1 MSCDAPYVLILGKMD
16 FSPFLRAEKWIFLHF
31 SRLYKYNDID
41 IKMMIERK
49 IYSDLLRWKANPSH
63 KPLLVKGQ
71 RQVGKSFIIDHFGER
86 EYDDRILLNF
96 HDDPGACEL
105 FSDKLDV
112 DYLID
117 AIEAYTDRRVD
128 DRKTLLMFD
137 EIQECPRARSSFKAF
152 SKDGRY
158 DIIASGSL
166 LGVTHPKKKRKG
178 EAQPEAALPPVGFEQ
193 QIVMH
198 SCDFE
203 EFLWANGIPKET
215 TESLRRDIREGNS
228 INRAILDRFSR
239 LFRDFMVIGGMPEP
253 LQRYVD
259 TKDLEE
265 VRSIQDMILATI
277 VDDILRYA
285 PEGEEMKTLACY
297 RSIPR
302 QLSETNGKFQFSKVE
317 GVRGKKDYK
326 EMEENLLWIEG
337 AGYGNFSRSLESPQL
352 PLENFEKK
360 NSFKVYTS
368 DTGLLVRQ
376 YGKEASRAIML
387 RDTDYNLGPVF
398 ENITAECLTKSGFV
412 PRWYRKNGG
421 DNRMELDFVIPL
433 KGKAAVVEIKS
444 GNDLS
449 ATSLSKAMS
458 VFGIRNRMMMEEDN
472 IFTDE
477 DGVRHYPLFA
487 SAFIDE
493 LDDRSVHPSV
503 LTDRF

>member
-1 MSCDAPYVLILGKMD
+1 M
-16 FSPFLRAEKWIFLHF
+16 
-31 SRLYKYNDID
+31 
-41 IKMMIERK
+41 
-49 IYSDLLRWKANPSH
+49 
-63 KPLLVKGQ
+63 
-71 RQVGKSFIIDHFGER
+71 
-86 EYDDRILLNF
+86 
-96 HDDPGACEL
+96 
-105 FSDKLDV
+105 
-112 DYLID
+112 
-117 AIEAYTDRRVD
+117 
-128 DRKTLLMFD
+128 
-137 EIQECPRARSSFKAF
+137 
-152 SKDGRY
+152 
-158 DIIASGSL
+158 
-166 LGVTHPKKKRKG
+166 GVTHPKKKRKG